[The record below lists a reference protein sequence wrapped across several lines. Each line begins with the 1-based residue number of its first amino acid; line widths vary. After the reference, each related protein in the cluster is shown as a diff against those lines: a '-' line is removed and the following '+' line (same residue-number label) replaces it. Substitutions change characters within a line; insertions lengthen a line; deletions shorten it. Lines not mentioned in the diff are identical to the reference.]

1 MRQDRRAWG
10 VDSATPH
17 GARGVVEANHR
28 YSDLVFGDSE
38 QYDTQN
44 SGFKEHMPTPHIS
57 AAPGDFAEVVL
68 MPGDPLRAE
77 HIAKTFLQDARLV
90 TAVRN
95 MYGFT
100 GIYNGQRISVMG
112 HGMGIP
118 SCSIYAT
125 ELVREY
131 GVRVLIRVGSC
142 GALAPSA
149 NLGDIL
155 LAMGASTDSK
165 VNRMRFLGHDFAAL
179 ADYELLATAKLVAAE
194 RQVPVRV
201 GNVMS
206 TDFFYHPQENFL
218 DVVEK
223 MGILALEMEVAGLYG
238 VAAEYGARAL
248 GILTVSD
255 HIRRNEHMSTD
266 ERQTSFD
273 SMIRI
278 ALETA
283 VRV

>member
-1 MRQDRRAWG
+1 
-10 VDSATPH
+10 
-17 GARGVVEANHR
+17 
-28 YSDLVFGDSE
+28 
-38 QYDTQN
+38 
-44 SGFKEHMPTPHIS
+44 MPTPHIS
-57 AAPGDFAEVVL
+57 AQPGDFADVVL

-77 HIAKTFLQDARLV
+77 HIAKHFLQDARQV

-95 MYGFT
+95 MYGYT
-100 GIYNGQRISVMG
+100 GTYSGKRVSVMG

-131 GVRVLIRVGSC
+131 GVRVLVRVGSC
-142 GALAPSA
+142 GALAPNLA
-149 NLGDIL
+149 LGDII
-155 LAMGASTDSK
+155 LAMGGSTDSK
-165 VNRMRFLGHDFAAL
+165 VNRMRFLDHDFAAI
-179 ADYELLATAKLVAAE
+179 ADYELLSTAVNVAKE
-194 RQVPVRV
+194 KTINVRV

-206 TDFFYHPQENFL
+206 TDFFYHPQENLL
-218 DVVEK
+218 DVAEK

-255 HIRRNEHMSTD
+255 HIRRNEHLSS
-266 ERQTSFD
+266 EARQTSFD
-273 SMIRI
+273 SMMRL

-283 VRV
+283 LRV